1 MPQYARRRGHPEE
14 LSIALMGARDLQMNL
29 PLTATTQQLM
39 NACASFDS
47 TGWKHSATVQALEQL
62 ANFEIGQ
69 KSGHEALG

>member
-1 MPQYARRRGHPEE
+1 MPQYARRRRHPGER
-14 LSIALMGARDLQMNL
+14 LIALMGARNVQMNL
-29 PLTATTQQLM
+29 PLIAITQQLM
-39 NACASFDS
+39 NACASLDS